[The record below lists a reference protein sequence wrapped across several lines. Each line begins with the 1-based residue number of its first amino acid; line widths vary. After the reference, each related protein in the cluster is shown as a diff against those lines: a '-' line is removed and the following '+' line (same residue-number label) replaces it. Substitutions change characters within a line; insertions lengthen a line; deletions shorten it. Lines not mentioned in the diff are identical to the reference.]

1 MKVTDEI
8 TGLLCSG
15 RINDRGSHKELW
27 LLEAE
32 DFDTAI
38 QLLIKFN
45 KKNAVKEYQLL
56 KEEYLDGK
64 LEWYE
69 EDPDRFVVNL
79 IETATKRMSAVEARR
94 IRKEV
99 EEKFPSDKRKQYSS
113 VVLKLGQV
121 FYDALY
127 HKHYAEYHKSLSSIY
142 EQKVSALQE
151 WITTQEANG
160 NLLVEMTSADFE
172 EILQV
177 LQEIGNSNGENE
189 IEEKR
194 WMVLD

>member
-1 MKVTDEI
+1 MKVSDEI

-38 QLLIKFN
+38 QLLIKYN

-69 EDPDRFVVNL
+69 EDPNRFVVNL
-79 IETATKRMSAVEARR
+79 IGAATKRMSNVEARR

-99 EEKFPSDKRKQYSS
+99 EEKFPSDERKQYSS

-127 HKHYAEYHKSLSSIY
+127 HKHFAEYHKKLSLIY
-142 EQKVSALQE
+142 DQKSSALKE
-151 WITTQEANG
+151 WITKQEENG
-160 NLLVEMTSADFE
+160 NLLVEMSSADFE

-177 LQEIGNSNGENE
+177 LQEIGDANGEKE
-189 IEEKR
+189 IEENR
-194 WMVLD
+194 WMKLD